1 MLGVAPPVRPW
12 YREPWPWLL
21 MLAPAAA
28 IAMGILML
36 VLGLRSDDGLVVDDY
51 YKQGLAINQVLD
63 RESRAAALGLQAT
76 LSFNPPGDRV
86 RVLLAE
92 GGARAAPPTLRL
104 VHPTRVGQD
113 QTVALAPVAGGVLE
127 GALAPVSPGAWRVV
141 LEDSAGQW
149 RLAGEWRT
157 TDRQVTL
164 RARRRE

>member
-51 YKQGLAINQVLD
+51 YKRGLAINQVLD
-63 RESRAAALGLQAT
+63 RESRAAALGLQAA
-76 LSFNPPGDRV
+76 LSFNPQGDRV
-86 RVLLAE
+86 RVLLSA
-92 GGARAAPPTLRL
+92 GGASAAPPTLRL

-113 QTVALAPVAGGVLE
+113 QTVTLAPGVGGVLDGE
-127 GALAPVSPGAWRVV
+127 LAPVSPGTWRLV

-157 TDRQVTL
+157 ADRQVTL
-164 RARRRE
+164 RPRRRE